1 MKHVL
6 QNIVSASAKATT
18 LDALGDGLVAIL
30 SDHIPFDRV
39 NIGLIDLKR
48 YEFNDVY
55 VFGLNVDGR
64 ERGHLRTLNN
74 TVVEKS
80 IRSGEG
86 YFFGTSDTEVW
97 LKRFSNFGPV
107 LKSGIRSMLT
117 VPIASNDE
125 IIAALVLAARYPKA
139 YTTNSLELVA
149 TAAEIITPQIKNL
162 RRNMQN
168 K

>member
-18 LDALGDGLVAIL
+18 LDALGDGLVATL
-30 SDHIPFDRV
+30 SRHIPFDRL

-48 YEFNDVY
+48 YQFNDVY
-55 VFGLNVDGR
+55 VSGHNVDGR

-86 YFFGTSDTEVW
+86 YFFGTSDTEEW

-107 LKSGIRSMLT
+107 LKSGIRSMLS
-117 VPIASNDE
+117 VPITANDE
-125 IIAALVLAARYPKA
+125 IIAALVLAARDPKP

-149 TAAEIITPQIKNL
+149 TAAEIITPKIKNL

-168 K
+168 T

>member
-1 MKHVL
+1 MQSTRNPLIILWERIDHKCFKL
-6 QNIVSASAKATT
+6 FIYNGIF
-18 LDALGDGLVAIL
+18 AIG
-30 SDHIPFDRV
+30 H
-39 NIGLIDLKR
+39 
-48 YEFNDVY
+48 
-55 VFGLNVDGR
+55 NVDGR

-86 YFFGTSDTEVW
+86 YFFGTSDTEEW

-107 LKSGIRSMLT
+107 LKSGIRSMLS
-117 VPIASNDE
+117 VPITANDE
-125 IIAALVLAARYPKA
+125 IIAALVLAARDPKA

-168 K
+168 T

>member
-6 QNIVSASAKATT
+6 QNFVSASAKATT

-86 YFFGTSDTEVW
+86 YFFGTSDTEEW

-107 LKSGIRSMLT
+107 LKSGIRSMLS
-117 VPIASNDE
+117 VPITANDE
-125 IIAALVLAARYPKA
+125 IIAALVLAARDPKA

-168 K
+168 T

>member
-6 QNIVSASAKATT
+6 QNFVSASAKATT

-30 SDHIPFDRV
+30 SDHIPFDRL

-86 YFFGTSDTEVW
+86 YFFGTSDTEEW

-107 LKSGIRSMLT
+107 LKSGIRSMLS
-117 VPIASNDE
+117 VPITANDE
-125 IIAALVLAARYPKA
+125 IIAALVLAARDPKA

-168 K
+168 T

>member
-1 MKHVL
+1 MKNVRQKL
-6 QNIVSASAKATT
+6 ISASAKATT
-18 LDALGDGLVAIL
+18 FETLGDCLVAAL
-30 SDHIPFDRV
+30 SNHIPFDRL

-55 VFGLNVDGR
+55 VFGINVDGR

-86 YFFGTSDTEVW
+86 YFFGTSDTEEW

-107 LKSGIRSMLT
+107 LKSGIRSMLS
-117 VPIASNDE
+117 VPITANDE
-125 IIAALVLAARYPKA
+125 IIAAIVLAARDPKA

-162 RRNMQN
+162 RRNMQ
-168 K
+168 KT